1 MRRAVEILTAS
12 ALGMGIMLSPE
23 GLAALGR
30 AAGGLGSWIPA
41 AILGATLLHG
51 AVLGAYAEGLGR
63 HSPEGLEGMVVGGS
77 FGRALSVALFL
88 CARLLLAVV
97 LSTAVLATA
106 GFVFNEVFVVWFPNF
121 ALAGLLL
128 AGILILNLV
137 SPTLAARLQPVL
149 AAAVLLA
156 LAVLGVAGLTRGP
169 WEGVP
174 GSGSGAPLDLHHVLA
189 PVMILVGHDLARLG
203 FQGQSPA
210 PADGGKAAM
219 GTALLAPAVVLGLW
233 AWVSTLVAPGDR
245 LAEST
250 IPHMIAARAVAGEW
264 GRVVMGAAVLC
275 GAASVVNGFFI
286 AMPRLAAGMASAVC
300 SPPSPSRIAGW
311 RVAVLLALGLAVA
324 GMLLLGLAG
333 SPAIEVWLRAGLLF
347 WALGYIPVL
356 AAAPWTAPRRPAL
369 SGAAS
374 RGRILWMRAGAVAIL
389 STSIIMLIVSDHE
402 RQALAVFMAGCAAV
416 CGVVAGLLA
425 RGVRPKRE

>member
-23 GLAALGR
+23 ALAALGR
-30 AAGGLGSWIPA
+30 AAGGLGIWIPA

-51 AVLGAYAEGLGR
+51 AVLRAYAEGLGR

-169 WEGVP
+169 WEGV
-174 GSGSGAPLDLHHVLA
+174 GA
-189 PVMILVGHDLARLG
+189 G
-203 FQGQSPA
+203 PA
-210 PADGGKAAM
+210 PPWTFTM
-219 GTALLAPAVVLGLW
+219 SW
-233 AWVSTLVAPGDR
+233 
-245 LAEST
+245 
-250 IPHMIAARAVAGEW
+250 
-264 GRVVMGAAVLC
+264 
-275 GAASVVNGFFI
+275 
-286 AMPRLAAGMASAVC
+286 
-300 SPPSPSRIAGW
+300 PPS
-311 RVAVLLALGLAVA
+311 
-324 GMLLLGLAG
+324 
-333 SPAIEVWLRAGLLF
+333 
-347 WALGYIPVL
+347 
-356 AAAPWTAPRRPAL
+356 
-369 SGAAS
+369 
-374 RGRILWMRAGAVAIL
+374 
-389 STSIIMLIVSDHE
+389 
-402 RQALAVFMAGCAAV
+402 
-416 CGVVAGLLA
+416 
-425 RGVRPKRE
+425 